1 MWPLENVPSYICSE
15 NWKPQWG
22 RESAGH
28 GTARC
33 CLREASA
40 AKPAQEPNSQMTSAE
55 VLQVLF
61 LGFLDYQLLSARTTT
76 NPTEMKCQPQG
87 GLDPLCSRAACPRLH
102 HGAALSGIQQEGTR
116 VPHGQKWMLQN
127 QNRKQSPEDVP
138 PPAVTLR
145 PGERQKRPCPQ
156 AKQPAAPLPVPALV
170 EEAEPAG
177 GMLCGRERDHRDRA
191 ALQARP

>member
-1 MWPLENVPSYICSE
+1 M
-15 NWKPQWG
+15 
-22 RESAGH
+22 
-28 GTARC
+28 
-33 CLREASA
+33 
-40 AKPAQEPNSQMTSAE
+40 
-55 VLQVLF
+55 
-61 LGFLDYQLLSARTTT
+61 
-76 NPTEMKCQPQG
+76 
-87 GLDPLCSRAACPRLH
+87 
-102 HGAALSGIQQEGTR
+102 
-116 VPHGQKWMLQN
+116 PHGQKWMLQN

-138 PPAVTLR
+138 PQAVTLR